1 MRSLP
6 RRVMARVSVVATTAL
21 VVSATGLAAQGTS
34 DAASVVGGGS
44 LAAQGTVVNRSAA
57 VPALP
62 PTTATAFIVADAT
75 TGQVLA
81 ARDAHGRLA
90 PASTLKILTA
100 VTMLPRLNP
109 ASVVKGS
116 VSAATTDGT
125 QVGVIAGARYRV
137 SDLFAAMLVMSGN
150 DAAVSIADAG
160 GGLKTTLNRMNAE
173 ALHLRATDT
182 VARTPN
188 GLDAPGQTSSAYDLA
203 LIFRAG
209 LAMPSFRH
217 YLSLRSAIFPLG
229 NGQSYR
235 IYSHDRLLTTYPGMI
250 GGKNGYTIAASGSFV
265 GAATRGKHTIIV
277 AVMRDRPNFWP
288 EVQSLLTWGF
298 AADGHVAPVGYLV
311 APRK

>member
-1 MRSLP
+1 MPPLWLRKAPQTPL
-6 RRVMARVSVVATTAL
+6 VSSAAGRWPLAAL
-21 VVSATGLAAQGTS
+21 VI
-34 DAASVVGGGS
+34 
-44 LAAQGTVVNRSAA
+44 NRSAT

-109 ASVVKGS
+109 ATSSRGS
-116 VSAATTDGT
+116 TTAANTEGT

-137 SDLFAAMLVMSGN
+137 SDLFTAMLVMSAN

-160 GGLKTTLNRMNAE
+160 GGLKTTLSRMNAE

-182 VARTPN
+182 VAHTPN

-235 IYSHDRLLTTYPGMI
+235 IYSHDRLLTSYSGMI
-250 GGKNGYTIAASGSFV
+250 GGKNGYTIAANASFV

-277 AVMRDRPNFWP
+277 AVMRDRPDFWP

-311 APRK
+311 APRRVAAAHHG

>member
-1 MRSLP
+1 
-6 RRVMARVSVVATTAL
+6 MARASLVATTAL

-34 DAASVVGGGS
+34 DAASVVGGGL
-44 LAAQGTVVNRSAA
+44 LAARGTVANHSAT

-62 PTTATAFIVADAT
+62 ATTATAFIVADAT

-116 VSAATTDGT
+116 ATAANTDGT
-125 QVGVIAGARYRV
+125 QVGVIAGAPYRV

-150 DAAVSIADAG
+150 DAAIAIADAG

-182 VARTPN
+182 VARTTN

-217 YLSLRSAIFPLG
+217 YLSLRSAVFPLG

-250 GGKNGYTIAASGSFV
+250 GGKNGYTVAASGSFV

-277 AVMRDRPNFWP
+277 AVMRDLPNFWP

>member
-1 MRSLP
+1 
-6 RRVMARVSVVATTAL
+6 MARVSVVATTAL
-21 VVSATGLAAQGTS
+21 VVSVTGLTAQGTS

-44 LAAQGTVVNRSAA
+44 LAARGTVFNPSAT

-109 ASVVKGS
+109 ASVVTGS

-188 GLDAPGQTSSAYDLA
+188 GLDAAGQTSSAYDLA

-250 GGKNGYTIAASGSFV
+250 GGKNGYTIAANGSFV

-311 APRK
+311 VPRT

>member
-1 MRSLP
+1 
-6 RRVMARVSVVATTAL
+6 MARASLVATTAL

-34 DAASVVGGGS
+34 DAASVVGGGL
-44 LAAQGTVVNRSAA
+44 LAARGTVVNRPAT

-62 PTTATAFIVADAT
+62 ATTATAFIVADAT

-116 VSAATTDGT
+116 VTAANTDGT

-150 DAAVSIADAG
+150 DATVSIADAG

-182 VARTPN
+182 VARTTN

-217 YLSLRSAIFPLG
+217 YLSLRSAVFPLG

-250 GGKNGYTIAASGSFV
+250 GGKNGYTVAASGSFV

-277 AVMRDRPNFWP
+277 AVMRDLPNFWP

>member
-1 MRSLP
+1 
-6 RRVMARVSVVATTAL
+6 MARASLVATTAL

-34 DAASVVGGGS
+34 DAAGVVGGGL
-44 LAAQGTVVNRSAA
+44 LAARGTVINRTSAA
-57 VPALP
+57 PALP
-62 PTTATAFIVADAT
+62 PTTATAFVVADAT

-109 ASVVKGS
+109 AHVVTGS
-116 VSAATTDGT
+116 VTAANTEGT
-125 QVGVIAGARYRV
+125 QVGIIAGARYRV
-137 SDLFAAMLVMSGN
+137 SDLFTAMLVMSGN

-160 GGLKTTLNRMNAE
+160 GGLPTTLARMNAE
-173 ALHLRATDT
+173 AAHLRATDT
-182 VARTPN
+182 VAHTAN

-229 NGQSYR
+229 NGRSYR
-235 IYSHDRLLTTYPGMI
+235 IYTHDRLLTSYRGMI
-250 GGKNGYTIAASGSFV
+250 GGKNGYTIAANASFV
-265 GAATRGKHTIIV
+265 GAATRGGHTIIV
-277 AVMRDRPNFWP
+277 AVMRDRPDFWP
-288 EVQSLLTWGF
+288 EVQALLTWGF

>member
-1 MRSLP
+1 
-6 RRVMARVSVVATTAL
+6 MARVSVVATTAL
-21 VVSATGLAAQGTS
+21 VVSAAGLAAQGTS

-188 GLDAPGQTSSAYDLA
+188 GLDAPGQTSSVYDLA